1 MAFSPRGELHEWSHR
16 VDKTLDKNH
25 TDLKDPSLH
34 PAIQPI
40 APARA
45 TRKTSKIIKEGT
57 SALTPASSI
66 KKIEDAW
73 QREHQE
79 WIEDS
84 GKLDHLDSICRRL
97 SREIHELD
105 KKGADPSGLQSDQA
119 KVLAALLRDKRAR
132 FAAEQESLLRENHE
146 LKQVKDRQKQY
157 QLHQRGLLLR
167 SSVLHYQNAMQ

>member
-1 MAFSPRGELHEWSHR
+1 MAFSPRGELHEWSRR

-34 PAIQPI
+34 PAIKPI

-45 TRKTSKIIKEGT
+45 TRKASKIIKEGT

-84 GKLDHLDSICRRL
+84 GKLDYLVASADACRAKFINWTG
-97 SREIHELD
+97 RELIRR
-105 KKGADPSGLQSDQA
+105 GCSPI
-119 KVLAALLRDKRAR
+119 
-132 FAAEQESLLRENHE
+132 
-146 LKQVKDRQKQY
+146 RQKCWQHFY
-157 QLHQRGLLLR
+157 VTSPPLIGVA
-167 SSVLHYQNAMQ
+167 SSECNAVATMLIWSASFPISRHEAYMPPEQFH